1 MPDTKKPSVPSYIN
15 EYFAFTEA
23 GSLPPAEK
31 VKFEAAQAERMKAYS
46 PGFVGK
52 HGGVNLPMAPSL
64 RPQFFVQEHDRWME
78 DTRTLT
84 PEQQRL
90 ADVARRGRM
99 LHVLGPD
106 TTPYLKHIP
115 HPQYNKKLYQEELAE
130 QSKRTA
136 ERQRMVAAPTKT
148 VK

>member
-1 MPDTKKPSVPSYIN
+1 VPDTKKPSVPSYIN

-23 GSLPPAEK
+23 GFLSPAERA
-31 VKFEAAQAERMKAYS
+31 KFEAAQAERMKAYS
-46 PGFVGK
+46 PGFVDK
-52 HGGVNLPMAPSL
+52 YGGVNLPMAPQEKA
-64 RPQFFVQEHDRWME
+64 QFFVQEHDRWMG
-78 DTRTLT
+78 DTQTLT

-115 HPQYNKKLYQEELAE
+115 HPQHNKKLYQEELAE

-136 ERQRMVAAPTKT
+136 ERQRMIASPTKT